1 LIVSTALL
9 GFGISGSFLYFFI
22 NKFKDQNFI
31 LLLFSFCFSVS
42 VVVSFISINLIPFD
56 SFKIAWEPRQIFYL
70 AAYYLFL
77 LLPFFF
83 GGSFICYIFFVQEKP
98 GITYFY
104 NLMGSASGAL
114 LAIFIIPLAA
124 TFILINKKYFKVF
137 LISCVIFLI
146 FLAFVLLCFPQTLD
160 IRMSPYKSLSTVL
173 RYPDSKVI
181 YTSENS
187 YSVVNVI
194 ESSSIKSA
202 TGISLKYKEV
212 PPEQLG
218 LTIDGDNLSAI
229 TNVEDEVSKLKFIEY
244 LPISLL
250 FTVKQYPENVLVA
263 EPGGGM
269 DVLSSYYLDSQ
280 NIYVVE
286 SNSLVADVL
295 EKDFAEFS
303 GNIYNK
309 DRIRVFET
317 SSRNFAKVTDEK
329 FDLIIVSLSDS
340 FHPISSGAYSLN
352 ENYLYT
358 KESFEDLIN
367 ILKNDGVMA
376 VTRWVQFPPSEN
388 LKILSTLIDG
398 CGKSGTEEISRSIF
412 AFRSWSTLTTLFK
425 KDFQCRKLI
434 ILKLRL
440 RS

>member
-1 LIVSTALL
+1 MRNKINISLFLISFSIFLYQVCLLRILSISDYYHFAFLIVSTALL

-114 LAIFIIPLAA
+114 LVIFIIPFISERGVILASTAVGLAA

-146 FLAFVLLCFPQTLD
+146 FLATVLLCFPQTLD

-181 YTSENS
+181 HTSEN
-187 YSVVNVI
+187 
-194 ESSSIKSA
+194 
-202 TGISLKYKEV
+202 
-212 PPEQLG
+212 
-218 LTIDGDNLSAI
+218 
-229 TNVEDEVSKLKFIEY
+229 
-244 LPISLL
+244 
-250 FTVKQYPENVLVA
+250 
-263 EPGGGM
+263 
-269 DVLSSYYLDSQ
+269 
-280 NIYVVE
+280 
-286 SNSLVADVL
+286 
-295 EKDFAEFS
+295 
-303 GNIYNK
+303 
-309 DRIRVFET
+309 
-317 SSRNFAKVTDEK
+317 
-329 FDLIIVSLSDS
+329 
-340 FHPISSGAYSLN
+340 
-352 ENYLYT
+352 
-358 KESFEDLIN
+358 
-367 ILKNDGVMA
+367 
-376 VTRWVQFPPSEN
+376 
-388 LKILSTLIDG
+388 
-398 CGKSGTEEISRSIF
+398 
-412 AFRSWSTLTTLFK
+412 
-425 KDFQCRKLI
+425 
-434 ILKLRL
+434 
-440 RS
+440 